1 MQFSRF
7 LLSSAA
13 GLAFG
18 IPQAIAPQAI
28 AQEAPVAQPQPAAAE
43 REDGLD
49 VVVVTARRRE
59 ENLQS
64 VPLAVSAFTPE
75 QIDRAGIDDRTA
87 LADNTPSL
95 ITITGGYP
103 SEFAFFAL
111 RGQGP
116 AFGSVPGVISYFAE
130 VPNTINVDGRVGTYF
145 DLANVQVLAGPQG
158 TLFGKNAT
166 GGNILFEPQRPTDT
180 FEGYVRAEL
189 GNFNDQRLEGA
200 VNLPISD
207 TIQLRISGEAGSRDG
222 YTIDVGPNFTGKDYD
237 NLRYES
243 VRAILAMQPTDA
255 LDVDT
260 IVRYYQSGNNGGG
273 TVPFAFNPAAGA
285 LGFLVTDVFPGTP
298 AAVAAQNARDP
309 RQVAYDLDQFSD
321 TDYWQV
327 INQATYRLND
337 NLRIRNIASYSD
349 ARGIYGYDYDGT
361 PSAIAGQGQRGDLPT
376 NAVDTY
382 TEELQL
388 QGTLFEDAVTFATGI
403 YFDKQDT
410 NQSGHFVQFPF
421 SVLLGGAL
429 PATFITKSKSQAV
442 FGQATVDLDRAA
454 GWRGFSV
461 TGGYRYTWEQVKS
474 SATILAPPA
483 TTGAGEFDY
492 GSYNLSLDYAFNDD
506 IHAYITA
513 RDAFKAGGI
522 NGSVPEG
529 LPFHTFPPE
538 KLSDIEVGLKS
549 EFEIADMET
558 RANIAVYSGDY
569 ENIQRTTAEVI
580 SGALLNVTRSAA
592 RGKIEGV
599 EFTGALVP
607 FDGLTLNGT
616 YSYIQSEYTSVTD
629 ASAGAILA
637 GSPFPYTP
645 ARKFSLGATYE
656 TETPLGTLA
665 LNGSYAQQSAFST
678 GQTNASFVRSIPG
691 YGVLNLS
698 VDLKDV
704 GGAPVDLTVFATNLT
719 DNEYATGTADFY
731 NSPFGIATYTYGE
744 PQMYGVRLRY
754 RFGE

>member
-1 MQFSRF
+1 MQFSRL

-18 IPQAIAPQAI
+18 IPLVMAPQAA
-28 AQEAPVAQPQPAAAE
+28 AQEPTAPPEASAAE
-43 REDGLD
+43 HDAGLA
-49 VVVVTARRRE
+49 VIVVTARRRE
-59 ENLQS
+59 ENLQE
-64 VPLAVSAFTPE
+64 VPLSVSAFTPD

-116 AFGSVPGVISYFAE
+116 AFGSVPGVVPYFAE
-130 VPNTINVDGRVGTYF
+130 VPNVITIDGRVGTYF
-145 DLANVQVLAGPQG
+145 DLASVQVLAGPQG

-166 GGNILFEPQRPTDT
+166 GGNILFEPQRPTDV
-180 FEGYVRAEL
+180 FEGYVRTQF
-189 GNFNDQRLEGA
+189 GNYNDQRIEGA

-207 TIQLRISGEAGSRDG
+207 GVKLRVSGEAGRRDG
-222 YTIDVGPNFTGKDYD
+222 YTIDVGPNFNGKDYD
-237 NLRYES
+237 NLGYES
-243 VRAILAMQPTDA
+243 LRAILSLQPTDA
-255 LDVDT
+255 LDIDT
-260 IVRYYQSGNNGGG
+260 IGRYYHSSNNGGG

-285 LGFLVTDVFPGTP
+285 LGVLVTDVFPGTP
-298 AAVAAQNARDP
+298 AAVAAQNARGP
-309 RQVAYDLDQFSD
+309 RAVAYDLDQFSE

-327 INQATYRLND
+327 INQATYRLSD

-349 ARGIYGYDYDGT
+349 FRNIYGYDYDGT
-361 PSAIAGQGQRGDLPT
+361 PFPIAGQGQRGDVPT
-376 NAVDTY
+376 NAVDTF

-388 QGTLFEDAVTFATGI
+388 QGSLFDDAMNFATGI
-403 YFDKQDT
+403 YFDKID
-410 NQSGHFVQFPF
+410 SEAGGHFTQFPF
-421 SVLLGGAL
+421 SVFLGGAL
-429 PATFITKSKSQAV
+429 PATFVTKGKSQAV
-442 FGQATVDLDRAA
+442 FGQATADLEKLA
-454 GWRGFSV
+454 GWRGFTV
-461 TGGYRYTWEQVKS
+461 TGGYRYTWEQVKTS
-474 SATILAPPA
+474 TIILAPPA
-483 TTGAGEFDY
+483 STGAGEFDY
-492 GSYNLSLDYAFNDD
+492 GSYNISLDYAFDDD

-549 EFEIADMET
+549 EFAIGDMEA

-569 ENIQRTTAEVI
+569 QNIQRTTAEVI

-592 RGKIEGV
+592 EGRIRGV
-599 EFTGALVP
+599 EFTGALIP
-607 FDGLTLNGT
+607 LEGLTLNGT
-616 YSYIQSEYTSVTD
+616 YSYMESEYTKVTD

-645 ARKFSLGATYE
+645 RQKYSLGVTYE
-656 TETPLGTLA
+656 TEIPQAGTLV
-665 LNGSYAQQSAFST
+665 LNASYAHQSSFST
-678 GQTNASFVRSIPG
+678 GQTNASFVRAIPG
-691 YGVLNLS
+691 YGTLSLSADLNNVAGS
-698 VDLKDV
+698 
-704 GGAPVDLTVFATNLT
+704 PVDLSIFATNVT
-719 DNEYATGTADFY
+719 DEVYQTGTADFY

-744 PQMYGVRLRY
+744 PQMYGIRLRY
-754 RFGE
+754 RFGQ